1 MLGCS
6 LIVFL
11 LEAIWFECSY
21 RCVQNDESKKA
32 VLSEN
37 STAVTKAWD
46 DIAFKGKYQKDPKR

>member
-32 VLSEN
+32 VHN
-37 STAVTKAWD
+37 GNRNTATKAWE
-46 DIAFKGKYQKDPKR
+46 DIAIKASHQKDPRR